1 LKTDKRASNLFRNVK
16 DKRKLIKADTIFIF
30 DPKVHMNL
38 TDQEI
43 KYLDKIEEYEKNYD
57 WFIEIAN
64 LESGKSFGEKALIE
78 DKPRAASIQAITDC
92 HFAVL
97 KKETYIKF
105 LRKQE
110 TRMLNAKLDFF
121 SSLPFLKG

>member
-1 LKTDKRASNLFRNVK
+1 
-16 DKRKLIKADTIFIF
+16 
-30 DPKVHMNL
+30 MNL
-38 TDQEI
+38 TDQEK

-57 WFIEIAN
+57 WLIDVII
-64 LESGKSFGEKALIE
+64 LESGKSFGERSLIE

-97 KKETYIKF
+97 KKDAYIKF